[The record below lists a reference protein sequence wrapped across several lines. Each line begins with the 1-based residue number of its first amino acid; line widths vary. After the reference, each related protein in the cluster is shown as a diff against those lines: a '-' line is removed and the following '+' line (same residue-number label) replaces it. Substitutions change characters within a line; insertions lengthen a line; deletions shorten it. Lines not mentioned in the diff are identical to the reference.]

1 MGIIS
6 AINWLVTK
14 DNGWLLFPWS
24 GCNGHNLSSFC
35 PARHSWLSIGG
46 EHLVCS
52 GNNLSSAVQWSN
64 SWLCIDTIRHQS
76 VAGPVQQEVTCGE
89 KQIKASD
96 YNSSYLVGFQS
107 VSTEVFSSRSSQG
120 QAGFHWV
127 EPEIVAVIV
136 FNQSSLLTP
145 TIIVI
150 AKPHFSSQ
158 QPLSGE
164 RQNELSQIIPW
175 GNRQNT
181 PLVGLGLIEIYFN
194 KSRLADRP

>member
-1 MGIIS
+1 MPPQFPLMLSLTSRCICGEWGLKRSRDFMGIIS

-64 SWLCIDTIRHQS
+64 GWLCIDTIRHQS

-150 AKPHFSSQ
+150 AKPSH
-158 QPLSGE
+158 
-164 RQNELSQIIPW
+164 
-175 GNRQNT
+175 T
-181 PLVGLGLIEIYFN
+181 PRVNSHCRVRDKMNCL
-194 KSRLADRP
+194 R

>member
-145 TIIVI
+145 TIIVLI
-150 AKPHFSSQ
+150 GNQATLLKSTAIVGWETKWTVSDNSLGQ
-158 QPLSGE
+158 QTEYSISGTGPYWDIF
-164 RQNELSQIIPW
+164 Q
-175 GNRQNT
+175 
-181 PLVGLGLIEIYFN
+181 
-194 KSRLADRP
+194 

>member
-1 MGIIS
+1 MPPQFPLMLSLTSRCICGEWGLKRSRDFMGIIS

-150 AKPHFSSQ
+150 ANQATLLKSSA
-158 QPLSGE
+158 
-164 RQNELSQIIPW
+164 I
-175 GNRQNT
+175 
-181 PLVGLGLIEIYFN
+181 VGWDSL
-194 KSRLADRP
+194 